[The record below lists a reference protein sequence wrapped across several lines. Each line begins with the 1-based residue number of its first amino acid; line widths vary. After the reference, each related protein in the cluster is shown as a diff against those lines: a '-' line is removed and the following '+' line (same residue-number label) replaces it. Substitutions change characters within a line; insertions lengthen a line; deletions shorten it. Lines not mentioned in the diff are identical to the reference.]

1 MTPLELFAILVLAG
15 AIIVL
20 IYYYFKE
27 LDDASS
33 EGFKSSIA
41 QMSNRVSEGI
51 SEAGDR
57 FQTSGEVNSE
67 GRKSG
72 VSERVSEMGERL
84 RGRVKDVPI
93 STDVISGR
101 IDEFLNDQSDQL
113 IKDWSLAT
121 KSDLNDLEK
130 RYNKV
135 SRNVDDLSK
144 RFDEFR
150 NHANKKFE
158 HIEERLKTLEEKEP
172 ESPP

>member
-20 IYYYFKE
+20 IYYYLKE
-27 LDDASS
+27 IDSVSS
-33 EGFKSSIA
+33 EGFRSGIA

-51 SEAGDR
+51 SEAGER
-57 FQTSGEVNSE
+57 FQTSGEENGEVK
-67 GRKSG
+67 RSG
-72 VSERVSEMGERL
+72 VSERVSEMGEKL
-84 RGRVKDVPI
+84 RGRVRDVPI
-93 STDVISGR
+93 STDVLSGR

-121 KSDLNDLEK
+121 KTDLNDLEK
-130 RYNKV
+130 RYTKV
-135 SRNVDDLSK
+135 SRDVDDLSK

-158 HIEERLKTLEEKEP
+158 HIEQRLEELEKI
-172 ESPP
+172 ESPEE